1 MVLQNGILSSQIVG
15 GAVVKKHLV
24 PLLLVFVVFTSAC
37 GGRTE
42 KPESNSSQQ
51 VEAETPDEEEIIEF
65 PTVIRSEDFKIS
77 DVITE
82 CQAGEVTF
90 TASYTASEDGY
101 WYLWRFHENGGC
113 IVREGTFSK
122 GNASFSFTVSAEEE
136 LNATFGDLGETR
148 EWYIYLSS
156 VNMTNGS
163 DTDGSLFDSW
173 RIGDRSFFEN
183 IAAGQAG

>member
-1 MVLQNGILSSQIVG
+1 MKKYYVL
-15 GAVVKKHLV
+15 
-24 PLLLVFVVFTSAC
+24 LLLVFVVFTSAC

-42 KPESNSSQQ
+42 KPESSSSQQ
-51 VEAETPDEEEIIEF
+51 VEAETPDEEETTEF
-65 PTVIRSEDFKIS
+65 PTVIRSEYFKIS
-77 DVITE
+77 DVSTE

-90 TASYTASEDGY
+90 TVSYTASEDGY
-101 WYLWRFHENGGC
+101 WYLWRYYENGGGVGC
-113 IVREGTFSK
+113 RGTFSK
-122 GNASFSFTVSAEEE
+122 GTDSFSFTVSAEEE

-183 IAAGQAG
+183 IAAEQNG